1 LLTELAGGLPIQSI
15 VVTLPSATKYEGCG
29 TNIPGG
35 LKGIRALQL
44 CPAGD
49 CENLFCQILQNHK
62 FLFNFEIQS
71 AFYIEKGKKTVRYRR
86 RQTYIFLYYRFE
98 FKRL

>member
-71 AFYIEKGKKTVRYRR
+71 AFYIEKVR
-86 RQTYIFLYYRFE
+86 RQSDIAGGKHIFFYTITLN
-98 FKRL
+98 FKVL